1 MRSAG
6 VIAAC
11 AASLIG
17 AAALTAQAPAPAGF
31 TPIFNGRNLDGW
43 HPSRT
48 THHGSV
54 GNFHVENGV
63 LLASQRPF
71 GQGGLLLTDKVYKD
85 FELYLE
91 LKPDESF
98 NSGVFL
104 RSTESG
110 SGYQIEINTPGD
122 ATGNLIGERM
132 RLSPPQYLGEKI
144 PISKVWKDGDWNSLR
159 IRMVGE
165 APHVTTW
172 CNGTQLYELQ
182 MPKNDQVG
190 GVYGGMI
197 GLQLHYTSTYTAATQ
212 SGSWSGTNTRPWQL
226 QRFRN
231 IAIKEIK

>member
-1 MRSAG
+1 MRAAG
-6 VIAAC
+6 IFAAG
-11 AASLIG
+11 AMWIG
-17 AAALTAQAPAPAGF
+17 TAALAAQAQIPPGF
-31 TPIFNGRNLDGW
+31 TPLFNGRNLDGW
-43 HPSRT
+43 HLSRT
-48 THHGSV
+48 THHGTV
-54 GNFHVENGV
+54 GNFHVEDGV
-63 LLASQRPF
+63 MLAGQRPF

-91 LKPDESF
+91 LKPDAGF

-110 SGYQIEINTPGD
+110 SGYQIEILTPGES
-122 ATGNLIGERM
+122 TGNLIGERM
-132 RLSPPQYLGEKI
+132 RLSQAQYIGAKV
-144 PISKVWKDGDWNSLR
+144 PISKVWKEGEWNSLR

-182 MPKNDQVG
+182 MPKNDQIG
-190 GVYGGMI
+190 GIYGGMI
-197 GLQLHYTSTYTAATQ
+197 ALQLHYSSTFTAATQ